1 MTKLIVNFLL
11 LLIFIGLEVEAIRNL
26 VYLKANVHGDLIA
39 VLFIL
44 LTALNI
50 WLLMSIEDIS
60 DRIDKNGK

>member
-26 VYLKANVHGDLIA
+26 AYLKTNVHGDLIA